1 MIRCAASRYLAISR
15 SNLRRQAKHT
25 SDVHPSLCIVRF
37 FSCSQTSSGMNLNS
51 LPATSINQLHSISIA
66 KDIHSFSTVAMSSTN
81 TSTNSDASFSS
92 SSKNNDSSQKDND
105 KSKDSKKKKD
115 DSNIFLDNLGKI
127 FLSTIGIVLFMLLR
141 STTSNNSR
149 TSLREDIE
157 ATSLLDP
164 LEIEDL
170 RLANADFTIDVW
182 YKIVKEIKNQFP
194 GKDSISYPEF
204 LSVVMKV
211 MREVKGEGFTIQF
224 GHLVDRV
231 VVAELERVDKEDVS
245 SDGVNQRKDLMQ
257 NELPLSFLYAALS
270 LALHSS
276 VTDRIQALYDTMLDE
291 TNNNYMT
298 SSSTNTTDEE
308 ESSTTTVSGDKLIQM
323 IQHLQNTCQL
333 VPEAQIVETNSKVP
347 YQTYRVGTGDELVK
361 RAREGYGGKKGSTGV
376 TAESDGPITLE
387 DFHAILK
394 SRTICAWGECYVK
407 KSSRTATSDR

>member
-1 MIRCAASRYLAISR
+1 
-15 SNLRRQAKHT
+15 
-25 SDVHPSLCIVRF
+25 
-37 FSCSQTSSGMNLNS
+37 
-51 LPATSINQLHSISIA
+51 
-66 KDIHSFSTVAMSSTN
+66 MSSN
-81 TSTNSDASFSS
+81 TSTNSDK
-92 SSKNNDSSQKDND
+92 SKNNDNSQKDND
-105 KSKDSKKKKD
+105 KSKDNKKKKD

-170 RLANADFTIDVW
+170 RLANTDFTIDVW
-182 YKIVKEIKNQFP
+182 YKIVEEIKNQFP
-194 GKDSISYPEF
+194 GRDSISYPEF

-231 VVAELERVDKEDVS
+231 VVAELERVDKENS
-245 SDGVNQRKDLMQ
+245 SDGVDLKKDLMQ

-276 VTDRIQALYDTMLDE
+276 VTDRIQALYDTMLDD
-291 TNNNYMT
+291 TNNNDMT

-361 RAREGYGGKKGSTGV
+361 RAREGYGGKKGSAGV
-376 TAESDGPITLE
+376 TAESDGPVTLE

-394 SRTICAWGECYVK
+394 SRTVCAWGECYVK
-407 KSSRTATSDR
+407 KTSRAATSDR

>member
-1 MIRCAASRYLAISR
+1 MIRCAASRSLAISR
-15 SNLRRQAKHT
+15 SNLRRQARYT
-25 SDVHPSLCIVRF
+25 SDVHPSLCIVRL
-37 FSCSQTSSGMNLNS
+37 FSCSQTSSDSMNLNS
-51 LPATSINQLHSISIA
+51 LLPATSIGQLHSISIA
-66 KDIHSFSTVAMSSTN
+66 KDMHSFSTVAMSSN
-81 TSTNSDASFSS
+81 TSTNSDK
-92 SSKNNDSSQKDND
+92 SKNNDNSQKDND
-105 KSKDSKKKKD
+105 KSKDNKKKKD

-170 RLANADFTIDVW
+170 RLANTDFTIDVW
-182 YKIVKEIKNQFP
+182 YKIVEEIKNQFP
-194 GKDSISYPEF
+194 GRDSISYPEF

-231 VVAELERVDKEDVS
+231 VVAELERVDKENS
-245 SDGVNQRKDLMQ
+245 SDGVDLKKDLMQ

-276 VTDRIQALYDTMLDE
+276 VTDRIQALYDTMLDD
-291 TNNNYMT
+291 TNNNDMT

-361 RAREGYGGKKGSTGV
+361 RAREGYGGKKGSAGV
-376 TAESDGPITLE
+376 TAESDGPVTLE

-394 SRTICAWGECYVK
+394 SRTVCAWGECYVK
-407 KSSRTATSDR
+407 KTSRAATSDR

>member
-1 MIRCAASRYLAISR
+1 MIRCAASKYLAISR
-15 SNLRRQAKHT
+15 SNLRRQAKFT
-25 SDVHPSLCIVRF
+25 TDVHPSLGMRL
-37 FSCSQTSSGMNLNS
+37 FSCQTSSSMNLNS
-51 LPATSINQLHSISIA
+51 LQPTTPISQLHSLSIA
-66 KDIHSFSTVAMSSTN
+66 KDRYSFSTVAMSSTN
-81 TSTNSDASFSS
+81 TSTNSDT
-92 SSKNNDSSQKDND
+92 SKNNDSSQKDND
-105 KSKDSKKKKD
+105 KSKDNKKKKD

-127 FLSTIGIVLFMLLR
+127 FLSSIGIVLFMLLR

-182 YKIVKEIKNQFP
+182 YKAVKEIKNKFP
-194 GKDSISYPEF
+194 GRDSISYPEF

-231 VVAELERVDKEDVS
+231 VVAELERVDKEDV

-291 TNNNYMT
+291 TNNNDMT
-298 SSSTNTTDEE
+298 SSTNTTDEQ

-323 IQHLQNTCQL
+323 IQHLQNTWQL

-361 RAREGYGGKKGSTGV
+361 RAREGYGGKKGKAGV
-376 TAESDGPITLE
+376 TAESDGPVTVE
-387 DFHAILK
+387 DFQAILK
-394 SRTICAWGECYVK
+394 SRTVCAWGECYVK

>member
-1 MIRCAASRYLAISR
+1 M
-15 SNLRRQAKHT
+15 
-25 SDVHPSLCIVRF
+25 
-37 FSCSQTSSGMNLNS
+37 
-51 LPATSINQLHSISIA
+51 
-66 KDIHSFSTVAMSSTN
+66 HSFSTVAMSSPN
-81 TSTNSDASFSS
+81 TSTNSDTL
-92 SSKNNDSSQKDND
+92 KNHDSSQKDND
-105 KSKDSKKKKD
+105 KSNDKSKKKKD

-194 GKDSISYPEF
+194 GRDSISYPEF

-211 MREVKGEGFTIQF
+211 MREIKGEGFTIQF

-231 VVAELERVDKEDVS
+231 VVAELERVDKEDGC
-245 SDGVNQRKDLMQ
+245 DGVDQKKDLMQ

-291 TNNNYMT
+291 TNNNEMT
-298 SSSTNTTDEE
+298 ASPNTADEE

-361 RAREGYGGKKGSTGV
+361 RAREGYGGKKGSAGV
-376 TAESDGPITLE
+376 TAESDGPVTVE
-387 DFHAILK
+387 DVHAILK
-394 SRTICAWGECYVK
+394 SRTVCAWGECYVK
-407 KSSRTATSDR
+407 KTSRAATSDR